1 MSLLKKV
8 WAVLTKYPDSW
19 EDYIPIGRWMIY
31 KRLPV
36 LLLLAALL
44 AVVIFWHLKPGP
56 VEIPVFEETEA
67 ALKS

>member
-44 AVVIFWHLKPGP
+44 AVVIFL
-56 VEIPVFEETEA
+56 FF
-67 ALKS
+67 

>member
-36 LLLLAALL
+36 LFLQAAL
-44 AVVIFWHLKPGP
+44 VEEVIFRH
-56 VEIPVFEETEA
+56 
-67 ALKS
+67 